1 MVFARL
7 TDVKSSV
14 SEVEE
19 WETVKLHVVRLVVSW
34 YFELWCSHVLRWSVR
49 GSDL

>member
-7 TDVKSSV
+7 TNVKPNV

-19 WETVKLHVVRLVVSW
+19 WGTVKLHVVRFVVSR
-34 YFELWCSHVLRWSVR
+34 YVELWRSHVLRWSVR